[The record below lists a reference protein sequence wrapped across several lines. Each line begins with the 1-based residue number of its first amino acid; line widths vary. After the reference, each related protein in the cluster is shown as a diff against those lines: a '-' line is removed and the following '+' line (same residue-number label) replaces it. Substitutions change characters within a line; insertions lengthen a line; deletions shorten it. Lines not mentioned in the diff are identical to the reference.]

1 MNGTGRLLFTL
12 IGAPLAVLAF
22 CAVLGVGILREAAP
36 VLAALVAGGAVLLPT
51 LGIGALFSDRSAG
64 ALLALPFTAFG
75 LLLLFP
81 AYFPAERGPALAAGM
96 GTLLAGAGVEP
107 EPAWAARADALFP
120 ACPTGAASWS
130 PPRRP
135 RRRRR
140 PGRWPRPGGPQDNPR
155 RPRSRGTRWR
165 CPMGAAGGRCASRS
179 PRSRWASS
187 TP

>member
-96 GTLLAGAGVEP
+96 GTLLAGAGSSRARP
-107 EPAWAARADALFP
+107 GSAGGRALPGPARRARRRD
-120 ACPTGAASWS
+120 
-130 PPRRP
+130 PPRRRGDGGGRAC
-135 RRRRR
+135 RRLC
-140 PGRWPRPGGPQDNPR
+140 GPQDSPR
-155 RPRSRGTRWR
+155 RPRSRGRR
-165 CPMGAAGGRCASRS
+165 GAAL
-179 PRSRWASS
+179 
-187 TP
+187 

>member
-120 ACPTGAASWS
+120 GLPDGRGVVEPATPPAATS
-130 PPRRP
+130 
-135 RRRRR
+135 
-140 PGRWPRPGGPQDNPR
+140 
-155 RPRSRGTRWR
+155 
-165 CPMGAAGGRCASRS
+165 CC
-179 PRSRWASS
+179 
-187 TP
+187 